1 MHYTKHVILIAA
13 TLFITGCATTN
24 ESVPSKKASSM
35 VASTEMIYI
44 RPYLQEVNMAGRL
57 SMQYA
62 KEKVNGSV
70 NGKFIWLQKH
80 NNVVLTILTPTDQLV
95 AIIEMNPNGAK
106 ITQGKQ
112 KPKSSSDAD
121 ELIKKTL
128 GIPLPVSG
136 LKQWLQGFA
145 KDQTNKDYIGFSE
158 KPVVSTI
165 EGWNITYSSWHADGR
180 PRKINL
186 KRPDVNVDLLIDT
199 LQKP

>member
-1 MHYTKHVILIAA
+1 MHYTKHIMLIAA
-13 TLFITGCATTN
+13 ISFITGCATN
-24 ESVPSKKASSM
+24 KSVPSKTASST

-80 NNVVLTILTPTDQLV
+80 DNVVLTILTPTDQPV
-95 AIIEMNPNGAK
+95 AIIEMNSNGAK

-136 LKQWLQGFA
+136 FKQWLQGFA
-145 KDQTNKDYIGFSE
+145 KDQANKDYIGFSE
-158 KPVVSTI
+158 KPTVTTI
-165 EGWNITYSSWHADGR
+165 EGWNITYSAWHADGR
-180 PRKINL
+180 ARKVNL
-186 KRPDVNVDLLIDT
+186 RRPDVNIDMLIDT
-199 LQKP
+199 LEKP